1 MKRFLCLIFALIFVI
16 GSFFE
21 LSPFS
26 LVIKSDEPEDNTEVT
41 NEEVPA
47 DDNTAKDYY
56 YAFPESLKSSI
67 ITIGYD
73 FFTDINQSAEETQS
87 EIDEILSYFDE
98 YGLNTIIIET
108 SYDGVIYYETDS
120 IIFKNGSPLT
130 MLIESA
136 RAHNLFVYISFNF
149 DDALKAN
156 DIDELNR
163 KIDHLSRCAHRLTSK
178 YLIDGIILDGYYVSK
193 TESAYSDYSDYGIGM
208 GFDNWL
214 IENNAYVFSLV
225 SRAIHATNN
234 TIAVGIDINNAWM
247 NERNDPLGSDT
258 KDDFEALADGFADTV
273 RYIKE
278 GYADFMIV
286 NCYGGL
292 ESVELNFES
301 IVSWWD
307 DVATEA
313 GIPMYIKHANERITM
328 SDSRWSVDQILKQIE
343 ECLNYSSYSGS
354 VFNSYQSLTKNVGK
368 STEALVKYYEG
379 QIDTDS
385 LYKELSMVLPT
396 KHNYTTYEPT
406 VKFQGSFD
414 SNFDIYFNGEIIKLN
429 EAGNFFFEEDLEV
442 GVNTFTF
449 QNKSKT
455 ITYKITR
462 KVKVLQSVEPEEGTQ
477 TRVEGKTKISVSVLA
492 YRGSKVTATLN
503 GKTIKLTENDTQ
515 SDDLDSNTNYT
526 YFLGYFTA
534 PEGIVGEE
542 QDLGQIVINGSYN
555 DFVYE
560 TLNGSR
566 VIVNAISPLAG
577 SSQLIRI
584 KNDNTLTYDYYTTD
598 NIANPTSP
606 RLPAGTID
614 AVVNVVS
621 YNVSSDGVS
630 QTVDYYLTASGLR
643 IKASDCEIANSV
655 SIEENVARF
664 VGAYVSNY
672 NTVMSLQLDCQTP
685 FSVSYS
691 PISYDSPS
699 QGSYLISSFKPE
711 YVLIT
716 FDYLTDFGE
725 TPSFTSDCMFSS
737 AEWGYASV
745 GGEQKIQLKL
755 RLRQSG
761 VFGGYIASYN
771 GSGLLT
777 FSFNGS
783 SRSLYGSV
791 IVIDPGHGYNKSASV
806 FDPGAVGHVVEQKI
820 NIAISKVLTS
830 TLQANGATVYMLPTD
845 TKYINLYDR
854 SEYASRYDPDLF
866 ISIHCN
872 STVKGNGTRGVEAY
886 YFTPFSQPLASLVTE
901 NMSSYYKNY
910 VYGDSKNYNR
920 GAKYDYF
927 TVTLEQQFP
936 SILIECGFVSD
947 EKEAM
952 ALNNSSV
959 QQGLAN
965 AITEAVR
972 SYLAG
977 NY

>member
-1 MKRFLCLIFALIFVI
+1 MKRFLCFLLAFVSI
-16 GSFFE
+16 VGSFFE
-21 LSPFS
+21 VSPLS
-26 LVIKSDEPEDNTEVT
+26 LVVFSDEVENDSEVSIEMDTNDNVAT
-41 NEEVPA
+41 
-47 DDNTAKDYY
+47 DYY
-56 YAFPESLKSSI
+56 FAFPDNMKSSI

-73 FFTDINQSAEETQS
+73 FFKDINQSADVTQA
-87 EIDEILSYFDE
+87 EIDEILSNFDK
-98 YGLNTIIIET
+98 YGLNTIIIKT
-108 SYDGVIYYETDS
+108 SYDGVLYYETDAQ
-120 IIFKNGSPLT
+120 IFRNGSPLT

-136 RAHNLFVYISFNF
+136 RQHNLFVYITFSFE
-149 DDALKAN
+149 DALNAN
-156 DIDELNR
+156 DIDELDR

-178 YLIDGIILDGYYVSK
+178 YLIDGIILDGYYVSE
-193 TESAYSDYSDYGIGM
+193 TESAYSDYSDYGSGM
-208 GFDNWL
+208 GFKNWL

-247 NERNDPLGSDT
+247 NERNNPLGSDT

-273 RYIKE
+273 KYIKD

-307 DVATEA
+307 NVADEA
-313 GIPMYIKHANERITM
+313 GIPMFIKHANERITM
-328 SDSRWSVDQILKQIE
+328 SDSRWSVDQILKQLE
-343 ECLNYSSYSGS
+343 ECLKYSSYSGS
-354 VFNSYQSLTKNVGK
+354 VFNSYDSLIQNVGK
-368 STEALVKYYEG
+368 SSEALVKYYEG
-379 QIDTDS
+379 KIDTDS

-396 KHNYTTYEPT
+396 KYNFTTYEPT
-406 VKFQGSFD
+406 EKFQGSFD

-429 EAGNFFFEEDLEV
+429 EAGNFYFEVELDV

-462 KVKVLQSVEPEEGTQ
+462 KVKVLQSVEPEEGTE
-477 TRVEGKTKISVSVLA
+477 TRVEGTTKISVNVIA
-492 YRGSKVTATLN
+492 YRGSEVTATLN
-503 GKTIKLTENDTQ
+503 GKTIKLTEDDTQ

-526 YFLGYFTA
+526 RFTGYFTA

-560 TLNGSR
+560 SLNGSR
-566 VIVNAISPLAG
+566 VIVNAVSPLAE
-577 SSQLIRI
+577 SAQLIRI

-598 NIANPTSP
+598 NVANPTSP

-614 AVVNVVS
+614 VVVNAVS

-643 IKASDCEIANSV
+643 IRASDCEIADGYTIVDNT
-655 SIEENVARF
+655 ARF
-664 VGAYVSNY
+664 AGAYVNNY
-672 NTVMSLQLDCQTP
+672 DTIMSLQLDFQTP

-691 PISYDSPS
+691 PIPYNSVSS
-699 QGSYLISSFKPE
+699 GSYLVENFDPD

-716 FDYLTDFGE
+716 FDYLSNYSE
-725 TPSFTSDCMFSS
+725 TPTFSSDCLFSS
-737 AEWGYASV
+737 AEWGYTSV
-745 GGEQKIQLKL
+745 GGEQKLQLKL
-755 RLRQSG
+755 KLRQSG
-761 VFGGYIASYN
+761 VFGGYSASYN
-771 GSGLLT
+771 GAGQLT
-777 FSFNGS
+777 FRFNGS

-791 IVIDPGHGYNKSASV
+791 IVIDPGHGYNKSASTL
-806 FDPGAVGHVVEQKI
+806 DPGAVGHVVEQKI
-820 NIAISKVLTS
+820 NIAISKALTNA
-830 TLQANGATVYMLPTD
+830 LQSNGATVYMLPTD
-845 TKYINLYDR
+845 SQYINLYDR
-854 SEYASRYDPDLF
+854 SEYASRYNPDLY

-872 STVKGNGTRGVEAY
+872 STNKGKGVRGVEAY
-886 YFTPFSQPLASLVTE
+886 YFTPFSQPLADLASK
-901 NMSSYYKNY
+901 NMASYYKNY

-920 GAKYDYF
+920 GAKYNYF
-927 TVTLEQQFP
+927 AVTLEQQFP
-936 SILIECGFVSD
+936 SILIECGFVTD

-972 SYLAG
+972 TYLAG

>member
-1 MKRFLCLIFALIFVI
+1 MKRFLCLLLALVLVV

-21 LSPFS
+21 MSPLS
-26 LVIKSDEPEDNTEVT
+26 LVVFSDEVENESEKSTETDTDPNVAT
-41 NEEVPA
+41 
-47 DDNTAKDYY
+47 DYY
-56 YAFPESLKSSI
+56 YAFPDSLKSSI

-73 FFTDINQSAEETQS
+73 FFKDINQSAEETQA
-87 EIDEILSYFDE
+87 EIDEILANFDE
-98 YGLNTIIIET
+98 YALNTIIIET

-120 IIFKNGSPLT
+120 QIFRNGSPLT

-136 RAHNLFVYISFNF
+136 RQHNLFVYITFNF
-149 DDALKAN
+149 DDCLKAN
-156 DIDELNR
+156 DIYELNR

-178 YLIDGIILDGYYVSK
+178 YLIDGIILDGYYVSE
-193 TESAYSDYSDYGIGM
+193 TESAYSDYSDYGSGM
-208 GFDNWL
+208 GFENWL
-214 IENNAYVFSLV
+214 VENNAYVFSLV

-247 NERNDPLGSDT
+247 NERNNPLGSDT

-273 RYIKE
+273 RYIKD

-286 NCYGGL
+286 NCYGSL
-292 ESVELNFES
+292 ESVELSFES

-307 DVATEA
+307 AVASQA

-343 ECLNYSSYSGS
+343 ECLKYSSYSGS
-354 VFNSYQSLTKNVGK
+354 VFNSYESLTKNVGK

-385 LYKELSMVLPT
+385 LYKELSMVLPKKYT
-396 KHNYTTYEPT
+396 YTTYEPT

-429 EAGNFFFEEDLEV
+429 EAGNFYFEVDLDV
-442 GVNTFTF
+442 GVNKFTF

-462 KVKVLQSVEPEEGTQ
+462 KVKVLQSVEPEEGTE
-477 TRVEGKTKISVSVLA
+477 TRVEGTTKISVNVVA
-492 YRGSKVTATLN
+492 YRGSEVTATLN
-503 GKTIKLTENDTQ
+503 GKTITLSEDDTQ
-515 SDDLDSNTNYT
+515 SEDLDSNTNYT
-526 YFLGYFTA
+526 RFTGYFTA

-542 QDLGQIVINGSYN
+542 QDLGQIVINGSYD

-560 TLNGSR
+560 SLNGSR
-566 VIVNAISPLAG
+566 VIVNAVSPLAE
-577 SSQLIRI
+577 SAQLIRI

-598 NIANPTSP
+598 NVANPTSP

-614 AVVNVVS
+614 VVVNAVS

-643 IKASDCEIANSV
+643 IKASDCEIADGYTIVDNT
-655 SIEENVARF
+655 ARF
-664 VGAYVSNY
+664 MGSYVSSY
-672 NTVMSLQLDCQTP
+672 DTIMSLQLDCQTP
-685 FSVSYS
+685 FTVSYS
-691 PISYDSPS
+691 PLSYDSPS
-699 QGSYLISSFKPE
+699 SGSYLVNSFDPD

-716 FDYLTDFGE
+716 FDYLSGYAD
-725 TPSFTSDCMFSS
+725 TPSFAGDCMFSS
-737 AEWGYASV
+737 AEWEYVSV
-745 GGEQKIQLKL
+745 GGEQKLQLKL
-755 RLRQSG
+755 KLRDSG
-761 VFGGYIASYN
+761 LFGGYSATYN

-777 FSFNGS
+777 FRFNGT

-791 IVIDPGHGYNKSASV
+791 IVIDPGHGYNKSASI

-820 NIAISKVLTS
+820 NIAISRVLTS

-845 TKYINLYDR
+845 TQYINLYDR
-854 SEYASRYDPDLF
+854 SEYASRYNPDLF

-872 STVKGNGTRGVEAY
+872 STTRGDGVRGVEAY
-886 YFTPFSQPLASLVTE
+886 YFTPFSQPLAELVTKR
-901 NMSSYYKNY
+901 MASYYKNN
-910 VYGDSKNYNR
+910 VYGNSKNYNR
-920 GAKYDYF
+920 GAKYNYF

-936 SILIECGFVSD
+936 SILIECGFVTD

-952 ALNNSSV
+952 ALNNSNV

-972 SYLAG
+972 EYFAG